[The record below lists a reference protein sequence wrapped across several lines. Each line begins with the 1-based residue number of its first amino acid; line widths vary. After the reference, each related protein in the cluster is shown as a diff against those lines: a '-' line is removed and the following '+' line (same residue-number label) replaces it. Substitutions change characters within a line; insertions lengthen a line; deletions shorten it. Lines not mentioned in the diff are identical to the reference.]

1 MKPDL
6 DIDLLRAF
14 LAVADSA
21 SFTLASQR
29 LGRVQSAVS
38 AQIKKLEQ
46 AVGAEVFSR
55 GRGRS
60 VTLTG
65 PGEALVVYA
74 RRMLALNEEA
84 LAAVGE
90 RSVQGKV
97 RLGTTD
103 TYALNYLPQVLALFT
118 QANPGVELEV
128 FCRISSSLLEALD
141 RDEIDLALITRQAHR
156 NDGVLVRREALTWA
170 VGRDHTPQ
178 SQDPLPLAFMPPGCA
193 FRAAALPALDRIG
206 RPWRLAF
213 HSEGPAG
220 VRAAVVA
227 GLAVTVLPGST
238 LGPGIVALGEG
249 DGFPPLPQIEIAVHR
264 NPRSAS
270 PAVTRL
276 IEDIAANLGFFAG

>member
-14 LAVADSA
+14 LAVADSS
-21 SFTLASQR
+21 SFTTASQR

-38 AQIKKLEQ
+38 AQIKKLEL
-46 AVGAEVFSR
+46 AVGAEVLSR
-55 GRGRS
+55 GRGRG
-60 VTLTG
+60 VALTG

-103 TYALNYLPQVLALFT
+103 TYARNYLPQVLALFT

-128 FCRISSSLLEALD
+128 FCRVSSALLEALD
-141 RDEIDLALITRQAHR
+141 RDEIDLALVTRQAER
-156 NDGVLVRREALTWA
+156 GDGVLVRREALTWA
-170 VGRDHTPQ
+170 TGREHSPQ
-178 SQDPLPLAFMPPGCA
+178 SQAPLPLAFMPPGCA
-193 FRAAALPALDRIG
+193 FRAAAVAALDRNG

-220 VRAAVVA
+220 VRAAILA
-227 GLAVTVLPGST
+227 GLAVTVLPSST
-238 LGPGIVALGEG
+238 LGPGVTALGEE
-249 DGFPPLPQIEIAVHR
+249 DGLPGLPAIEIAVHR

-276 IEDIAANLGFFAG
+276 VEDIAENLGFFAA